1 MDRPTSPRPWSR
13 ARIDAALRQLE
24 ARIPELMRACA
35 RPEQFAMALR
45 LATAE
50 IDAHAGPHRRYADR
64 RIDTA
69 LANLTRGTP
78 TRMLQRRDPRH

>member
-1 MDRPTSPRPWSR
+1 
-13 ARIDAALRQLE
+13 
-24 ARIPELMRACA
+24 
-35 RPEQFAMALR
+35 MALR